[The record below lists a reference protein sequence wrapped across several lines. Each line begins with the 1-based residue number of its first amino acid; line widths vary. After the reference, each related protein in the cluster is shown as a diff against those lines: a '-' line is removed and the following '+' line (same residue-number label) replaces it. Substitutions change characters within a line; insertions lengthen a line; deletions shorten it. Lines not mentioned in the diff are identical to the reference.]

1 MFSELRG
8 MVDRMMRT
16 IAFTLALMLSAARAA
31 FAADYIVDTVH
42 SQAQFTVT
50 HLALSKVRG
59 VVPMSASTISIAPNG
74 MPAAAE
80 ASFDLRKVESHDENR
95 DRSIRNDI
103 FETDK
108 FPNMTFSATKFDG
121 TPQAFKMTGNLTI
134 HGVTKPVVLD
144 VKTEGSATL
153 RGKKHYAFAAT
164 TTIDRREWGMH
175 FARAVDGALFAG
187 NEVLITLEIDALE
200 K

>member
-1 MFSELRG
+1 MLRSL
-8 MVDRMMRT
+8 
-16 IAFTLALMLSAARAA
+16 AFTLALTLGAVGTAA
-31 FAADYIVDTVH
+31 AADFVVDTIH

-59 VVPMSASTISIAPNG
+59 VVPMTASTVSIGANG
-74 MPAAAE
+74 MPTAAD

-108 FPNMTFSATKFDG
+108 FPNMTFTATKFDG

-134 HGVTKPVVLD
+134 HGVTRAVTLD
-144 VKTEGSATL
+144 VKSEGSATL
-153 RGKKHYAFAAT
+153 RGKKHYAFT
-164 TTIDRREWGMH
+164 GSTTIDRRDWGMH

-187 NEVLITLEIDALE
+187 NDVLITLEIDALE